1 LECHWDFITSNRA
14 RSRVPRITRVNK
26 LQRRSNHKD
35 TRAQKIVLCAFVVEN
50 LMKATIFRQHG
61 GPEVLEYT
69 DMPDPVIRA
78 NEVLVEVK
86 ACALNHLD
94 IFIRN
99 GMPGIEI
106 PLPHI
111 LGCDVAGVVR
121 EAGELVTWVK
131 AGDEVMVQP
140 GGSCGHCQACLSGQD
155 NLCREY
161 DMIGYRRNGGYAE
174 LVAVPGA
181 NIIPKPTEL
190 SWPEAA
196 ALPLVTVTAWHMLV
210 TRANVQPGEDV
221 LVHAAGSGVGSIAI
235 QIAKLR
241 GARVI
246 TTAST
251 DEKLAK
257 ARELGAD
264 ETINYTRD
272 DWPKEVRRLTER
284 RGVDVVVEHTG
295 AATWPGS
302 IAALKNNGR
311 LVTCGA
317 TSGFDA
323 RTDLRQVF
331 YRHLT
336 LLGSFM
342 GSKAELLEAM
352 KFVAQRKIRA
362 IVDRVLPLSDARQ
375 AHELMENRGQFGK
388 IVLATDSHG

>member
-1 LECHWDFITSNRA
+1 
-14 RSRVPRITRVNK
+14 
-26 LQRRSNHKD
+26 
-35 TRAQKIVLCAFVVEN
+35 
-50 LMKATIFRQHG
+50 MKATIFRQHG

-69 DMPDPVIRA
+69 DVPDPSIRA
-78 NEVLVEVK
+78 NEVLLEVK
-86 ACALNHLD
+86 ASALNHLD
-94 IFIRN
+94 IFVRN
-99 GMPGIEI
+99 GLPGIEI

-111 LGCDVAGVVR
+111 LGNDIAGIVKEV
-121 EAGELVTWVK
+121 GELVTWAK
-131 AGDEVMVQP
+131 PGDEVMVQP
-140 GGSCGHCQACLSGQD
+140 GVSCGHCEACLSGQD

-161 DMIGYRRNGGYAE
+161 DILGYRRNGGYAE

-181 NIIPKPTEL
+181 NLIPKPSEL
-190 SWPEAA
+190 SWAEAA

-251 DEKLAK
+251 DEKLTK

-264 ETINYTRD
+264 ETINYSRD
-272 DWPKEVRRLTER
+272 DWPKEVKRLTGR

-302 IAALKNNGR
+302 ISALKNNGR

-317 TSGFDA
+317 TSGYDA

-352 KFVAQRKIRA
+352 KFVGQGKIRA
-362 IVDRVLPLSDARQ
+362 VVDRVLPLGEARQ
-375 AHELMENRGQFGK
+375 AHELMESRGQFGK
-388 IVLATDSHG
+388 IVLEPRI

>member
-1 LECHWDFITSNRA
+1 
-14 RSRVPRITRVNK
+14 V
-26 LQRRSNHKD
+26 
-35 TRAQKIVLCAFVVEN
+35 
-50 LMKATIFRQHG
+50 KATIFKQHG

-69 DMPDPVIRA
+69 DVPDPVLRA
-78 NEVLVEVK
+78 NEVLLEVK

-94 IFIRN
+94 IFVRG

-111 LGCDVAGVVR
+111 LGNDIAGVVR
-121 EAGELVTWVK
+121 EVGELVTWTK
-131 AGDEVMVQP
+131 PGDEVMVQP
-140 GGSCGHCQACLSGQD
+140 GVSCGHCQACLSGQD
-155 NLCREY
+155 NLCRDY
-161 DMIGYRRNGGYAE
+161 DIIGYRRNGGYAE
-174 LVAVPGA
+174 LVAVPGV
-181 NIIPKPTEL
+181 NIIPRPGEL

-246 TTAST
+246 TTASS

-264 ETINYTRD
+264 ETINYASD
-272 DWPKEVRRLTER
+272 DWPKEVKRLTGR

-295 AATWPGS
+295 ADTWPGS
-302 IAALKNNGR
+302 IAALKTNGR

-352 KFVAQRKIRA
+352 KFVTAGKIRGV
-362 IVDRVLPLSDARQ
+362 VDRVLPLSEARQ
-375 AHELMENRGQFGK
+375 AHELMEERAQFGK
-388 IVLATDSHG
+388 IILEP

>member
-1 LECHWDFITSNRA
+1 
-14 RSRVPRITRVNK
+14 
-26 LQRRSNHKD
+26 
-35 TRAQKIVLCAFVVEN
+35 
-50 LMKATIFRQHG
+50 MKASIFRQHG

-69 DMPDPVIRA
+69 DVPEPRIRA

-94 IFIRN
+94 IFVRDRL
-99 GMPGIEI
+99 PGIEI

-111 LGCDVAGVVR
+111 LGSDIAGVVR
-121 EAGELVTWVK
+121 EVGELVTWVK
-131 AGDEVMVQP
+131 TGDEVMVNP
-140 GGSCGHCQACLSGQD
+140 GVSCGHCEACLSGED

-161 DMIGYRRNGGYAE
+161 DMIGYRRDGGYAE
-174 LVAVPGA
+174 LVAVPGT
-181 NIIPKPTEL
+181 NIIPKPAQL
-190 SWPEAA
+190 SWEEAA

-210 TRANVQPGEDV
+210 TRVDVQPGENV

-251 DEKLAK
+251 DEKLEK

-264 ETINYTRD
+264 VTINYTRE
-272 DWPKEVRRLTER
+272 DWPKEVRRLTDR
-284 RGVDVVVEHTG
+284 KGVDVVVEHTG

-302 IAALKNNGR
+302 ISSLKNNGR

-317 TSGFDA
+317 TSGYDA

-331 YRHLT
+331 FRHLNI
-336 LLGSFM
+336 LGSFM

-352 KFVAQRKIRA
+352 KFVNEGKIRA
-362 IVDRVLPLSDARQ
+362 VVDQVLPLSEARE
-375 AHELMENRGQFGK
+375 AHELIENRAQFGK
-388 IVLATDSHG
+388 VVLKP

>member
-1 LECHWDFITSNRA
+1 
-14 RSRVPRITRVNK
+14 V
-26 LQRRSNHKD
+26 
-35 TRAQKIVLCAFVVEN
+35 
-50 LMKATIFRQHG
+50 KATIFKQHG
-61 GPEVLEYT
+61 GPEVLEYA
-69 DMPDPVIRA
+69 DVPEPVVRA

-94 IFIRN
+94 IFVRN

-111 LGCDVAGVVR
+111 LGSDVAGVVR
-121 EAGELVTWVK
+121 EVGELVTWVK

-140 GGSCGHCQACLSGQD
+140 GVSCGHCQACLSGQD

-174 LVAVPGA
+174 LVAVPGV
-181 NIIPKPTEL
+181 NIIPKPPML
-190 SWPEAA
+190 SWEEAA
-196 ALPLVTVTAWHMLV
+196 ALPLVAVTAWHMLV
-210 TRANVQPGEDV
+210 TRAAVQPGEDV

-246 TTAST
+246 TTASS

-264 ETINYTRD
+264 QTINYTRD
-272 DWPKEVRRLTER
+272 DWPKEVRRLTDR
-284 RGVDVVVEHTG
+284 KGVDVVVEHTG

-302 IAALKNNGR
+302 ISALKNNGR

-317 TSGFDA
+317 TSGYDA

-342 GSKAELLEAM
+342 GSKVELLEAM
-352 KFVAQRKIRA
+352 KFVVQGKIRA
-362 IVDRVLPLSDARQ
+362 IVDRVLPLSDARE
-375 AHELMENRGQFGK
+375 AHELIENRQQFGK
-388 IVLATDSHG
+388 VVLAADFRR